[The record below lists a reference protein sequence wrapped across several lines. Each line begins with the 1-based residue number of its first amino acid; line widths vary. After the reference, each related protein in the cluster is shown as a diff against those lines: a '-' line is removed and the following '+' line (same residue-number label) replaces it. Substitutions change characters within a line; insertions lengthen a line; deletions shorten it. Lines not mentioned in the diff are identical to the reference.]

1 MTFTEYVAAYE
12 VAYQAN
18 PENVW
23 LSADIETAFSGRE
36 DDESERSTSTPDGAI
51 LRVSFSYEPF
61 TAVSIPWTAPY
72 LDNVR
77 RLLLS
82 PGIKVFWN
90 QGFDVPILES
100 NGFHVAGTVW
110 DAMDAFHLYE
120 PDLPKGLEWVS
131 SFCTD
136 LLPWKHLNI
145 AEPALYSC
153 IDADAALRNMIDLKK
168 ALESRGQFQAFL
180 DHSVELMPI
189 LAKAG
194 AKGNKINVEK
204 QNDLRERLTQ
214 YRIGLEKEAQPL
226 VPRSLKPRQL
236 YKRQPEEVG
245 GDYQLSFQSREPVAL
260 DRWDIV
266 YEPSREKVCSACGQ
280 FASNKSEHFKGA
292 VGPTHP
298 KSGKPTRLKNP
309 CKEAGGVIEEL
320 PAFAP
325 MFYEVL
331 DFNPNSSDQLKA
343 YIRAMGH
350 PMGKDKKDSSKET
363 ADAKHL
369 EWLIKNHGEKHPIYA
384 IVLEVHKLSKTIG
397 TYLPEPDANGY
408 IHTEYVNCVTADH
421 DVLTPDGWQSIA
433 TLKPSTLVAQWE
445 VDGTI
450 TFVAPTAVHRR
461 PDYNGRI
468 FTLKGQRVS
477 IKMTPGHRVI
487 YKAPELAASRKA
499 SARPY
504 QVKTAETLPMTGR
517 IPTTGVLEGKE
528 DATGWARI
536 AVALQADGNIRPNKS
551 VRWGLR
557 RHRKLLRLRMLLS
570 EVGVPFTETVV
581 ARGTH
586 NIAVKAEAIAPVF
599 AYLTERPKEFV
610 WPAFLNLTTKAKQ
623 VVLAE
628 VLHWDG
634 STARQTD
641 GCNYSEYVTCNG
653 HNAVVMQTLAHL
665 VGRGAGITQV
675 QPVMVN
681 SNIQHVVRFN
691 TKTVARLERL
701 HERFIVEQAVGMF
714 CVTVPSGF
722 MLIRHDGKISV
733 TGNSPSTWR
742 LGSRKVKFGTQIQ
755 NWGKRESNKWAKEAR
770 GTLIASPGCKLIQ
783 IDSASVE
790 AVMLGWFM
798 GDAEYIALASQSVH
812 AWLACKQLGWDFNPD
827 TVNKVKAEHGN
838 LYDQMKVTNHMTNY
852 GGTPYVLWQTFPK
865 LFATKQ
871 AAELAQ
877 ANVFRLIPKLKSY
890 QHNVR
895 WRAQKEGYLETPWH
909 IRHPFYDVFTI
920 TDSGETKDGKDSK
933 RVVAFEPQSS
943 NGTFQRD
950 NLRLIAKTKF
960 GDYLC
965 AIANV
970 HDSMGLDCPTELV
983 DEAVETLLDV
993 FTRPIPQMGGL
1004 RIGAEVEV
1012 GDNWGSYHPEKN
1024 PGGMQSIRK
1033 VTMND
1038 PGILVRAA

>member
-12 VAYQAN
+12 VAHQAN
-18 PENVW
+18 PDNVW

-61 TAVSIPWTAPY
+61 TAVSVPWTAPY

-214 YRIGLEKEAQPL
+214 YRIGLEEEAQPL

-245 GDYQLSFQSREPVAL
+245 GAFPLSFGPVEPTTL
-260 DRWDIV
+260 DRWDIL

-280 FASNKSEHFKGA
+280 FASNKSEHFKGPE
-292 VGPTHP
+292 GPPHP
-298 KSGKPTRLKNP
+298 KSGKPTRLKNE
-309 CKEAGGVIEEL
+309 CKLAGGVITEQD
-320 PAFAP
+320 AFTP

-408 IHTEYVNCVTADH
+408 IHTEYV
-421 DVLTPDGWQSIA
+421 
-433 TLKPSTLVAQWE
+433 
-445 VDGTI
+445 
-450 TFVAPTAVHRR
+450 
-461 PDYNGRI
+461 
-468 FTLKGQRVS
+468 
-477 IKMTPGHRVI
+477 
-487 YKAPELAASRKA
+487 
-499 SARPY
+499 
-504 QVKTAETLPMTGR
+504 
-517 IPTTGVLEGKE
+517 
-528 DATGWARI
+528 
-536 AVALQADGNIRPNKS
+536 
-551 VRWGLR
+551 
-557 RHRKLLRLRMLLS
+557 
-570 EVGVPFTETVV
+570 
-581 ARGTH
+581 
-586 NIAVKAEAIAPVF
+586 
-599 AYLTERPKEFV
+599 
-610 WPAFLNLTTKAKQ
+610 
-623 VVLAE
+623 
-628 VLHWDG
+628 
-634 STARQTD
+634 
-641 GCNYSEYVTCNG
+641 
-653 HNAVVMQTLAHL
+653 
-665 VGRGAGITQV
+665 
-675 QPVMVN
+675 
-681 SNIQHVVRFN
+681 
-691 TKTVARLERL
+691 
-701 HERFIVEQAVGMF
+701 
-714 CVTVPSGF
+714 
-722 MLIRHDGKISV
+722 
-733 TGNSPSTWR
+733 NSPSTWR

-827 TVNKVKAEHGN
+827 TVNKVKAEHGS

-871 AAELAQ
+871 QAELAQ

-950 NLRLIAKTKF
+950 NIRLIAKTKF
-960 GDYLC
+960 GEYLC

-983 DEAVETLLDV
+983 DEAVETLLEV